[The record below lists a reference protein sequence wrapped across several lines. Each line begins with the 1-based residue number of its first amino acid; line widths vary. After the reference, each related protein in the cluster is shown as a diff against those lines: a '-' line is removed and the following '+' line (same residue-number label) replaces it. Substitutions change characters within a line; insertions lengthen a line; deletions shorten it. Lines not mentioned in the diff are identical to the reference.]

1 MDKEL
6 QNALAWFTAA
16 PKRLINSGMQNL
28 EAAAEW
34 IWVVLQ
40 GDFADNQSTAQIA
53 VGTVISMIPV
63 VDQICDV
70 RDICA
75 NCKKI
80 KEDDSNAWAWI
91 GLILT
96 LVGLFPVLGS
106 LFKGIFK
113 ILFKMVQKKI
123 YKLVAKAGSKV
134 DFYQIISPQIE
145 IGIAEVKKHLGNP
158 KVQKVLRNMNITNV
172 YKEIA
177 IKLRTV
183 KGQLNTTNLLKPFDE
198 CIKDLQ
204 ELLGYVN
211 RWGGAEMAAKTNAL
225 MRDVKAVRS
234 KASKM
239 ADFITPV
246 QNMLERTARR
256 FDVEAD
262 NAFRATVDKNNF
274 TRMNKPGEP
283 AEIQSIKSK
292 KPDWVDKTDDI
303 AYEAEKAVNVVRKK
317 GFPDLN
323 PTVKKGE
330 WHPLEKAYATFAT
343 KKIKAVTIPEGEVL
357 YRVVDPTSADNSICW
372 MRKAEFDKLK
382 SKSDWRRKFAV
393 WANWNSNGEYI
404 TYTVPKGGLNVWEGP
419 AASQELDKLKGYV
432 LEGGGKQIVLDP
444 ADLNRSKVTKR
455 ESTPWGYDSGLVGD
469 GKTSMVGVPRLKQN
483 WYGDKK

>member
-6 QNALAWFTAA
+6 QNALAWFSAA
-16 PKRLINSGMQNL
+16 PKRLIDSGMKNL
-28 EAAAEW
+28 EATAEW

-40 GDFADNQSTAQIA
+40 GDFAEEQSTAQIA

-80 KEDDSNAWAWI
+80 KEDDGNTWAWI

-96 LVGLFPVLGS
+96 LIGLFPVLGS

-113 ILFKMVQKKI
+113 VFFRMMQKRI
-123 YKLVAKAGSKV
+123 AKLVAKAGGKI
-134 DFYQIISPQIE
+134 DFYQVLSPQIE
-145 IGIAEVKKHLGNP
+145 LGIAEVKKHIANP
-158 KVQKVLRNMNITNV
+158 KVQKVLKSMKITNI

-177 IKLRTV
+177 IQLRTV
-183 KGQLNTTNLLKPFDE
+183 KGQLTTKNLFSVFDQR
-198 CIKDLQ
+198 IQDLQ
-204 ELLGYVN
+204 DLLGYVN
-211 RWGGAEMAAKTNAL
+211 RWGGAEMVAKTNVL
-225 MRDVKAVRS
+225 MREIKEVRS
-234 KASKM
+234 KAAKM

-246 QNMLERTARR
+246 QHLLERIARR
-256 FDVEAD
+256 FEVEAD
-262 NAFRATVDKNNF
+262 NAFRATVDRNNF

-283 AEIQSIKSK
+283 AEIVSIQTN
-292 KPDWVDKTDDI
+292 KPAWVDKTRRI
-303 AYEAEKAVNVVRKK
+303 PHGKEVAANVVNKK

-323 PTVKKGE
+323 PTVKPGE
-330 WHPLEKAYATFAT
+330 RHPLENAYATFAT

-372 MRKAEFDKLK
+372 MRKAEFDQLK
-382 SKSDWRRKFAV
+382 SKDDWRRKFAV

-419 AASQELDKLKGYV
+419 AASQELEKLKGYV

-444 ADLNRSKVTKR
+444 KQLNPAYVSQRMPTN
-455 ESTPWGYDSGLVGD
+455 WGYDSGLKTGQGANLVGIP
-469 GKTSMVGVPRLKQN
+469 TLTNN
-483 WYGDKK
+483 WR

>member
-6 QNALAWFTAA
+6 QNALAWYAAA
-16 PKRLINSGMQNL
+16 PKRLVNSGMQSL
-28 EAAAEW
+28 EAAGEW

-40 GDFADNQSTAQIA
+40 GDFAEDQSTTQIA

-80 KEDDSNAWAWI
+80 KEDDSNVWAWI
-91 GLILT
+91 GLIIT
-96 LVGLFPVLGS
+96 LIGLFPVLGS

-113 ILFKMVQKKI
+113 ILFKMVQKRI
-123 YKLVAKAGSKV
+123 YKLAAKAGEKI

-145 IGIAEVKKHLGNP
+145 IGIAEVKKHIANP
-158 KVQKVLRNMNITNV
+158 KVQKVLKSMNITNV

-177 IKLRTV
+177 LNLRTV
-183 KGQLNTTNLLKPFDE
+183 KGQLNTKNLLKPFDDR
-198 CIKDLQ
+198 IKDLQ
-204 ELLGYVN
+204 QLLEYVN
-211 RWGGAEMAAKTNAL
+211 RWGGAEMVAKTNAL
-225 MRDVKAVRS
+225 MRDVKEVRS
-234 KASKM
+234 KAAKM
-239 ADFITPV
+239 GDFITPV

-256 FDVEAD
+256 FDIEAD
-262 NAFRATVDKNNF
+262 NAFRATVDRNNF

-283 AEIQSIKSK
+283 AEIASIKSN
-292 KPDWVDKTDDI
+292 KPDWVDKTRRI
-303 AYEAEKAVNVVRKK
+303 PYEAEEAVNVVRKK

-323 PTVKKGE
+323 PTVKAGE
-330 WHPLEKAYATFAT
+330 RHPLKDAYATFAT

-393 WANWNSNGEYI
+393 WANWNSNGEYV

-444 ADLNRSKVTKR
+444 KDLNAAYVSQRMPTN
-455 ESTPWGYDSGLVGD
+455 WGYDSGLNTGQGANLVGIP
-469 GKTSMVGVPRLKQN
+469 TLTNN
-483 WYGDKK
+483 WR

>member
-16 PKRLINSGMQNL
+16 PKHLINSGMQNL

-40 GDFADNQSTAQIA
+40 GDFADNQSAVQIA

-91 GLILT
+91 GLMIT
-96 LVGLFPVLGS
+96 LIGLFPVLGS

-158 KVQKVLRNMNITNV
+158 KVQKVLKSMKITNI

-183 KGQLNTTNLLKPFDE
+183 KGELNTTNLLRPFDE
-198 CIKDLQ
+198 RIKDLQ
-204 ELLGYVN
+204 QLLEYVN
-211 RWGGAEMAAKTNAL
+211 RWGGVEMVAKTSAL
-225 MRDVKAVRS
+225 MKDVKEVRS
-234 KASKM
+234 KAAKM

-274 TRMNKPGEP
+274 TRMNKPGQP
-283 AEIQSIKSK
+283 AEIQSIKDK
-292 KPDWVDKTDDI
+292 KPNWVDISDDLPHKPE
-303 AYEAEKAVNVVRKK
+303 EAINIITKK
-317 GFPDLN
+317 GFPNLN
-323 PTVKKGE
+323 PTVKSGE
-330 WHPLEKAYATFAT
+330 RHPLKDAYATFAT
-343 KKIKAVTIPEGEVL
+343 KEIKAVPLPEGEVL
-357 YRVVDPTSADNSICW
+357 YRVIDPTSADNSICW

-419 AASQELDKLKGYV
+419 AASQELKNLKGYV

-444 ADLNRSKVTKR
+444 KQLNAAYVSKRMLTK
-455 ESTPWGYDSGLVGD
+455 WGYDSGLNTGQGANLVGIP
-469 GKTSMVGVPRLKQN
+469 TLTNN
-483 WYGDKK
+483 WR